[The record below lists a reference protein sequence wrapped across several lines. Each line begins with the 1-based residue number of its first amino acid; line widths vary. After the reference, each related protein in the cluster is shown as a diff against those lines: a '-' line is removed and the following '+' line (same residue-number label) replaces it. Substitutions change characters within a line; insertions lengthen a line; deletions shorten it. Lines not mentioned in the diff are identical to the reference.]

1 MDRATENGSRNL
13 TLKIKGMSCA
23 SCAVKIE
30 DSIRSVPGVEEVAVS
45 FASGLAQVAVQ
56 HGAKPESQIVKAVIN
71 AGYQVATDSLELKIT
86 GMTCASCAS
95 RVERA
100 LKGVAGVTGVAV
112 NLATNR
118 ATVEYASGVVA
129 IEDLIRSVEDTGYH
143 ATIASRQEFDKDRE
157 RLERELEIKRQ
168 RNLLAFSAVFSAPL
182 LWYMLAE
189 LFSLPHP
196 EIIRNPYFQFA
207 LATPVQ
213 FIGGWQFY
221 TDSFNQLRHR
231 SANMSVLIA
240 LGTSA
245 AYFYSVAAT
254 FFPGKAGTAMVYY
267 ETSSIILVLIIMGK
281 MLEAVAKG
289 RTSEAIRKLLGLRA
303 KTARVMREGIEVEVP
318 VEDVVVGD
326 IVIVRPGEKIAVD
339 GRIIDGFSSVDESML
354 TGESIPVDK
363 KPGDEVIGATVN
375 KYGSFKFEASKV
387 GKDTA
392 LAQIVRIVEEAQ
404 GSKAPIQRLADIVS
418 RHFVTGVVLIA
429 VGTFIVWYLLVDQGN
444 LPKALLH
451 ATAVLVIACPCALGL
466 ATPTAIMVGT
476 GRGAESGVLI
486 RGGEHL
492 ERTGELTTVVL
503 DKTGTITRGEPS
515 VTDVVALKSM
525 DETELLRLVASAER
539 LSEHPL
545 GQAMVKHAEGREL
558 KLEDATGFNAIPG
571 HGIEA
576 RVSGRQVLAG
586 TAKLLSS
593 HGIDTASYQGE
604 MDRLQLEGKTVTL
617 VSLDGEPA
625 GLIALADTIK
635 EGSREAIA
643 ALHGMGIKVVM
654 LTGDNL
660 RTAEAIGRQ
669 VGITDIMAEVLPERK
684 AEQVTKLQA
693 QGFKVGMVGDGIND
707 APALV
712 TADVGIAIGT
722 GTDVAIE
729 AADITLI
736 SGDLRGVVTA
746 IELSRSTMRTIKQN
760 LFWALIYNTLG
771 IPLAAIGLLSPVI
784 AGGAMA
790 FSSVSVVTNSLR
802 LKRFNPNRRFRQR
815 REDRSPSP
823 VPAH

>member
-1 MDRATENGSRNL
+1 
-13 TLKIKGMSCA
+13 
-23 SCAVKIE
+23 
-30 DSIRSVPGVEEVAVS
+30 
-45 FASGLAQVAVQ
+45 
-56 HGAKPESQIVKAVIN
+56 
-71 AGYQVATDSLELKIT
+71 
-86 GMTCASCAS
+86 
-95 RVERA
+95 
-100 LKGVAGVTGVAV
+100 
-112 NLATNR
+112 
-118 ATVEYASGVVA
+118 
-129 IEDLIRSVEDTGYH
+129 
-143 ATIASRQEFDKDRE
+143 
-157 RLERELEIKRQ
+157 
-168 RNLLAFSAVFSAPL
+168 
-182 LWYMLAE
+182 
-189 LFSLPHP
+189 
-196 EIIRNPYFQFA
+196 
-207 LATPVQ
+207 
-213 FIGGWQFY
+213 
-221 TDSFNQLRHR
+221 
-231 SANMSVLIA
+231 
-240 LGTSA
+240 
-245 AYFYSVAAT
+245 
-254 FFPGKAGTAMVYY
+254 
-267 ETSSIILVLIIMGK
+267 
-281 MLEAVAKG
+281 
-289 RTSEAIRKLLGLRA
+289 
-303 KTARVMREGIEVEVP
+303 
-318 VEDVVVGD
+318 
-326 IVIVRPGEKIAVD
+326 
-339 GRIIDGFSSVDESML
+339 
-354 TGESIPVDK
+354 
-363 KPGDEVIGATVN
+363 
-375 KYGSFKFEASKV
+375 
-387 GKDTA
+387 
-392 LAQIVRIVEEAQ
+392 
-404 GSKAPIQRLADIVS
+404 
-418 RHFVTGVVLIA
+418 
-429 VGTFIVWYLLVDQGN
+429 
-444 LPKALLH
+444 
-451 ATAVLVIACPCALGL
+451 
-466 ATPTAIMVGT
+466 
-476 GRGAESGVLI
+476 
-486 RGGEHL
+486 
-492 ERTGELTTVVL
+492 
-503 DKTGTITRGEPS
+503 
-515 VTDVVALKSM
+515 VVALKSI